1 MADLAAPLAA
11 RSAMK
16 GRERGPP
23 MHGLSQV
30 GPAALLAAAPAGL
43 PAVAVLGEGPGPA
56 PARVLGTG
64 QGGAGPAARRPPVGQ
79 GLVAED
85 GDGLLDAV
93 VVVAGALVRL
103 GPQRRAERDG
113 RLSG

>member
-30 GPAALLAAAPAGL
+30 GPAALLAAAQAGL
-43 PAVAVLGEGPGPA
+43 AAVAVLGEGPGPA

-64 QGGAGPAARRPPVGQ
+64 QGGAGPAGGPLARRPPVGQ

-85 GDGLLDAV
+85 GDGLFDAV

-103 GPQRRAERDG
+103 GPQR
-113 RLSG
+113 